1 VPPKSGPAGGNAHHR
16 PSWAAGLDAA
26 GSRSDLSPTMALP
39 RFRLDNPLLPAL
51 PLALRRLAGFWL
63 LALTLWLAS
72 VLALF
77 R

>member
-1 VPPKSGPAGGNAHHR
+1 
-16 PSWAAGLDAA
+16 
-26 GSRSDLSPTMALP
+26 MALP